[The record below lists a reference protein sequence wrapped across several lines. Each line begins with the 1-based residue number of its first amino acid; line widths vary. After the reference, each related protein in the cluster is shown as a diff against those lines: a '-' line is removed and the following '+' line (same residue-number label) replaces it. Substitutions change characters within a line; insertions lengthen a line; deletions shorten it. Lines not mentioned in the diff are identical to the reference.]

1 MYEDTR
7 LQLNTENRIIHMKI
21 LRTRDKEGKHIPQK
35 SLDWRQAEQ
44 TTAKNF
50 KDTEMLVINP

>member
-1 MYEDTR
+1 
-7 LQLNTENRIIHMKI
+7 MKI